1 LKWIVRSFDR
11 LSLRELHDLL
21 RLRVDV
27 FVAEQRC
34 AYPEIDG
41 KDPESTHL
49 LGYEDSEL
57 CAYARWYPDG
67 RVAVVGRIVVRRN
80 LRRRGLGR
88 ELMERIF
95 EGVGD
100 RTIRI
105 SAQQRLEG
113 YYQRLGFE
121 TRSEPYDDYDIPH
134 VEMHRAPPVDS
145 GEKPTEERSARHPNR

>member
-1 LKWIVRSFDR
+1 LKWAVRPFDR

-41 KDPESTHL
+41 KDLESTHL
-49 LGYEDSEL
+49 LGYEPSGL
-57 CAYARWYPDG
+57 AAYARWYPDG
-67 RVAVVGRIVVRRN
+67 RTAVVGRIVVRRDV
-80 LRRRGLGR
+80 RGRGIGR
-88 ELMERIF
+88 ELVERIF
-95 EGVGD
+95 EAVGD

-121 TRSEPYDDYDIPH
+121 TSSDPYDDCGVQH
-134 VEMHRAPPVDS
+134 VEMFRDPPVES
-145 GEKPTEERSARHPNR
+145 G